1 MSAFTFF
8 SVTQVMKISL
18 QTGFISEYTRMVL
31 SLTDKQKYTME
42 SAGMQKV
49 NFIPKLDFLLQ

>member
-1 MSAFTFF
+1 
-8 SVTQVMKISL
+8 MKLSI

-42 SAGMQKV
+42 SAGTHKV
-49 NFIPKLDFLLQ
+49 NFIPKLDFLLQYNTS